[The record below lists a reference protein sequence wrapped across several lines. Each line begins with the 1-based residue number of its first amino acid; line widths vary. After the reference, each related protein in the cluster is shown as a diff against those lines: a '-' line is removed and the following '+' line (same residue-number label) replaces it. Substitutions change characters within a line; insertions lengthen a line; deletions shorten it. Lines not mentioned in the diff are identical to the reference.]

1 MARIEIYSTAVCPYC
16 VAAKN
21 FLAERGQR
29 WEEYRI
35 DRDAARRDEML
46 ARSNQR
52 RTVPQIFIDDVHVG
66 GFDDLV
72 ALDRAGRLAP
82 MLAGEGAP

>member
-1 MARIEIYSTAVCPYC
+1 MARIEIYSTAICPYC

-35 DRDAARRDEML
+35 DRDPARRDEML
-46 ARSNQR
+46 VRSQQR
-52 RTVPQIFIDDVHVG
+52 RSVPQIFIDDLHVG

-72 ALDRAGRLAP
+72 ALERAGKLAP
-82 MLAGEGAP
+82 MLAGEAAP